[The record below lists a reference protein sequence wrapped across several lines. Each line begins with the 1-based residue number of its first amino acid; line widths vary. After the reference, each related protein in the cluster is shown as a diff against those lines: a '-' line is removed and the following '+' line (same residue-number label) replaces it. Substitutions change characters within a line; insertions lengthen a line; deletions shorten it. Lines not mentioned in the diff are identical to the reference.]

1 MIELTIDD
9 LSHDARGIA
18 HRDGKAVFVSG
29 ALPGERISVQRLH
42 QGKAFDQGALTS
54 LADIIE
60 RSSERTEPK
69 CAHFGVCSGCSLQ
82 HLDSAA
88 QIRYKN
94 NHLREDLRR
103 IGRVEPLH
111 WLAPLTADIWGY
123 RHKARLSVKDVQKK
137 GKVLVGFREID
148 GRFVADV
155 AHCHTLAP
163 VIGSRIADL
172 AALIQTLNA
181 RREIPQIE
189 LAIADNACALVF
201 RHLSALSISDQSK
214 LREFG
219 DANDLQIWLQPK
231 GPDTVHCISANP
243 APLRYQLPAYGL
255 DVEFL
260 PLDFTQV
267 NPSLNQKMLAQAL
280 ELLALKPGD
289 SVLELFC
296 GLGNFTLPMA
306 QTGAQIFAVEG
317 DAGLVKRARANAE
330 RHQLADKIRYLTANL
345 FEPQSGNTWAKA
357 PYNKLLL
364 DPPRAGAEQIL
375 RELPNLSAERI
386 VYVSCNPATFARD
399 AEILVH
405 QRGYQLHSA
414 GVMDMFTHTS
424 HVESIALFTK
434 NKS

>member
-18 HRDGKAVFVSG
+18 HRDGKAVFVTG
-29 ALPGERISVQRLH
+29 ALPGEKVQVQRLH
-42 QGKAFDQGALTS
+42 QGKAFDQGALAS
-54 LADIIE
+54 LEDVIE
-60 RSSERTEPK
+60 RSPERTEPR

-82 HLDSAA
+82 HLDAAA

-94 NHLREDLRR
+94 NHLREDLKR

-111 WLAPLTADIWGY
+111 WLAPLTADVWGY

-137 GKVLVGFREID
+137 GKVLVGFRELD

-163 VIGSRIADL
+163 VVGTRIAEL
-172 AALIQTLNA
+172 TALIQTLDA

-189 LAIADNACALVF
+189 IAVANNACALVF
-201 RHLSALSISDQSK
+201 RHLSPLSGADQAK
-214 LREFG
+214 LQAYG
-219 DANDLQIWLQPK
+219 AAADLQIWLQPK
-231 GPDTVHCISANP
+231 GPDTVHCISQNP
-243 APLRYQLPAYGL
+243 AVLRYQLPAYGL

-280 ELLALKPGD
+280 DLLALQPGD

-306 QTGAQIFAVEG
+306 QTGAKIFAVEG

-330 RHQLADKIRYLTANL
+330 RQGLADNIEYRVANL
-345 FEPQSGNTWAKA
+345 FEPQIENAWARA

-434 NKS
+434 AGG

>member
-18 HRDGKAVFVSG
+18 HRDGKAVFVAG
-29 ALPGERISVQRLH
+29 ALPGERVQVQRLH
-42 QGKAFDQGALTS
+42 HGKAFDQGTLAS
-54 LADIIE
+54 AADIIE
-60 RSSERTEPK
+60 PSPERTEPR

-82 HLDSAA
+82 HLDAAA
-88 QIRYKN
+88 QILYKN
-94 NHLREDLRR
+94 NHLREDLKR

-137 GKVLVGFREID
+137 GKVLVGFRELD

-163 VIGSRIADL
+163 VVGTRIAEL
-172 AALIQTLNA
+172 AALVQTLDA

-189 LAIADNACALVF
+189 IAVADNACALVF
-201 RHLSALSISDQSK
+201 RHLSPLSDVDQCK
-214 LREFG
+214 LQAFG
-219 DANDLQIWLQPK
+219 EAQSLQIWLQPK
-231 GPDTVHCISANP
+231 GPDTVHCISQNP
-243 APLRYQLPAYGL
+243 ATLRYQLPAYGL
-255 DVEFL
+255 DIEFL

-280 ELLALKPGD
+280 DLLALKPGD

-306 QTGAQIFAVEG
+306 QTGAKIFAVEG

-330 RHQLADKIRYLTANL
+330 RHGLANHIEYRVANL
-345 FEPQSGNTWAKA
+345 FEPQLENAWAKA
-357 PYNKLLL
+357 GYSKLLL

-434 NKS
+434 AGR